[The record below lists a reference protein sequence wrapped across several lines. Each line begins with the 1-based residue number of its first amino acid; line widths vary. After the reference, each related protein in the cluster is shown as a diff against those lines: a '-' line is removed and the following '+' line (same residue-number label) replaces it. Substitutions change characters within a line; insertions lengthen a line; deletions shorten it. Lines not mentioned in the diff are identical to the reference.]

1 MMRSLIR
8 YGLVAG
14 AIVAAACNFED
25 KLAVDNPNDPG
36 FNAVKGTPADLEN
49 YLGTLYRRWHSALYG
64 TTTTVW
70 GMAGVMSFEDFSTL
84 SNNCQGQRVGIPRAS
99 NDNSVGNGCNGEQST
114 VYNRHAE
121 TARGAADALRRMN
134 NGLVFASPAFDARN
148 RAWAEFIR
156 GISLGYI
163 ALVYDSAAAAS
174 AADSV
179 LSTGTAVGGSLV
191 HYPEIAESAYVALN
205 NAETAA
211 STAGIPNFPSN
222 WMFTVSTLTPAY
234 FIQIIHSYRA
244 RIRANMPRY
253 PNAAACTTANPT
265 ADCSKE
271 ITANDVDWTK
281 VRDDAAAGITSDLN
295 IITSTTTGPNM
306 SWTNQWY
313 SYGTWHQM
321 TPFLFGMA
329 DKLTHTSSGTTETA
343 PYNTWIAAPLGTR
356 GAGTPFFVETDD
368 QRFPQGTTRAQQQ
381 ADFTVAGS
389 ATVATNPGCT
399 NANTICKRYFR
410 NRDGSDPAASPSW
423 GASQYDHVRFY
434 SWKTSGTG
442 TGQNGPFPFFTV
454 AENNMLEAEARI
466 RLGDFAGAATL
477 IDKTRSTCG
486 YGSLPAGCTVRAAG
500 NGASITWTPVGGGSS
515 VTAPI
520 GGGLPKLSGV
530 VLNNTTP
537 VPGGNSCVPRVAV
550 NASETGGGTTTCGN
564 LFEAMKWE
572 KRIEEAY
579 TAFSSWYFDS
589 RRWGDLPINTPV
601 HWAPP
606 YADLQV
612 RLRVGLQIY
621 SVGGGTNP
629 TGNAARSGYGW

>member
-14 AIVAAACNFED
+14 ALAAGACNFEN
-25 KLAVDNPNDPG
+25 KLAVSNPNDPG
-36 FNAVKGTPADLEN
+36 FTAVKGTPADLEN

-64 TTTTVW
+64 TTTVVW

-163 ALVYDSAAAAS
+163 ALVYDSAATVS

-179 LSTGTAVGGSLV
+179 TSTGTAVGGALV
-191 HYPEIAESAYVALN
+191 KYPEIAESAYVALN

-211 STAGIPNFPSN
+211 NTAGIPNFPTN
-222 WMFTVSTLTPAY
+222 WMFTPVTLTPTY
-234 FIQIIHSYRA
+234 FIQIIRSYRA
-244 RIRANMPRY
+244 RIRANMARY
-253 PNAAACTTANPT
+253 PSHAACTAANP
-265 ADCSKE
+265 AAPDNDCTKQ
-271 ITANDVDWTK
+271 ITAEDVDWTK
-281 VRDDAAAGITSDLN
+281 VRDDAAAGLTSDL
-295 IITSTTTGPNM
+295 IITTSTVTGPG
-306 SWTNQWY
+306 SAWTNQWY

-321 TPFLFGMA
+321 TPFIAGMA
-329 DKLTHTSSGTTETA
+329 DKTGA
-343 PYNTWIAAPLGTR
+343 YATWIAAPLGTR
-356 GAGTPFFVETDD
+356 GSGAPFFMQTDD
-368 QRFPQGTTRAQQQ
+368 QRWPQGASRSAQQ
-381 ADFTVAGS
+381 ADFTLAGS

-399 NANTICKRYFR
+399 NANTVCKRYFR
-410 NRDGSDPAASPSW
+410 NRDVADPAASPSW

-486 YGSLPAGCTVRAAG
+486 YGSVPAGCTLRAAG
-500 NGASITWTPVGGGSS
+500 NGPSLTWAPVGGGGN
-515 VTAPI
+515 VTAAI
-520 GGGLPKLSGV
+520 GGGLPKLAGV
-530 VLNNTTP
+530 IANNTTP
-537 VPGGNSCVPRVAV
+537 VPGGASCVPNIPV
-550 NASETGGGTTTCGN
+550 NASEVGGGTTTCGN

-572 KRIEEAY
+572 KRTEEAY
-579 TAFSSWYFDS
+579 SAFSGWFFDG

-612 RLRVGLQIY
+612 RLRIGLQIY